1 MWLYTLLRFGM
12 FFVLWGLLWLARV
25 PSLLAGLIA
34 LALSVPLSYILLR
47 KQRER
52 VAQNLQSRVAA
63 RLAERDDLDAKLSGD
78 DQAAG

>member
-12 FFVLWGLLWLARV
+12 FFVLWGVLYLARV
-25 PSLLAGLIA
+25 PTLLAGVIA

-52 VAQNLQSRVAA
+52 VARNLEQRVTA
-63 RLAERDDLDAKLSGD
+63 RQAERADLDAKLSGD
-78 DQAAG
+78 EPER